1 LVASPLNQAAL
12 WTSARRVA
20 HVEKD
25 DREIVHSVYGLG
37 YKYEW

>member
-1 LVASPLNQAAL
+1 VPASASSTIAAL
-12 WTSARRVA
+12 LP
-20 HVEKD
+20 